1 MAKSISVTPKKR
13 GRGRPAT
20 GKDPVMTVRLPK
32 SLTER
37 IDAHAKSRAE
47 SRSEVM
53 RRWIEAGL
61 AADEAPAPKRGRSK

>member
-1 MAKSISVTPKKR
+1 
-13 GRGRPAT
+13 
-20 GKDPVMTVRLPK
+20 MTVRLPK

>member
-1 MAKSISVTPKKR
+1 
-13 GRGRPAT
+13 
-20 GKDPVMTVRLPK
+20 MTVRLPK

-37 IDAHAKSRAE
+37 IDVHAKGRGE

-61 AADEAPAPKRGRSK
+61 AAETAAAPRKPKGKSA